1 MEKTRPFVPMII
13 IIVLEAVL
21 GVFLTINPVGFTE
34 VLIRIIGI
42 VLLIGAVIGLVHIIS
57 GVKNQTSVVGPVIGS
72 ILALIFGLLCLCGTG
87 WILGIISIFAW
98 IYGLIL
104 IIGGVLKFASF
115 AQVRN
120 AGLTNKSSYLIL
132 ISAIIMIVFG
142 IILVIRPF
150 GTVELL
156 LRIGGILLIVEAIFD
171 LITMI
176 INMKGMNAAS

>member
-1 MEKTRPFVPMII
+1 MII
-13 IIVLEAVL
+13 IIILEAVL

-42 VLLIGAVIGLVHIIS
+42 VLLIGAVFGLVNIIS
-57 GVKNQTSVVGPVIGS
+57 GLKNQTSVVGPIIGS
-72 ILALIFGLLCLCGTG
+72 IIALIFGLLCLLGTG

-104 IIGGVLKFASF
+104 IIGGVVKCASF
-115 AQVRN
+115 AQVRSS
-120 AGLTNKSSYLIL
+120 GLANKSSYLIL
-132 ISAIIMIVFG
+132 VSAIIMIIFG
-142 IILVIRPF
+142 IILLIRPF
-150 GTVELL
+150 GTIELL

-176 INMKGMNAAS
+176 INMKGMQAAS